1 MATTPVFL
9 PGKIPEQR
17 SLMGYKESDMTE
29 QTHTQLLKFL
39 LLMGSLILAL
49 FYVKTLNNFNLSLI
63 CG

>member
-29 QTHTQLLKFL
+29 HTHTQLSKFL